1 MPLLENSEI
10 LARDQKEMPLI
21 TQQEPSKKQETRDE
35 AIADDLVQTNKKAKE
50 SQRELEKEREVDII

>member
-50 SQRELEKEREVDII
+50 SQRELEKEREVDIV